1 MHKMIQFMK
10 KNYKIII
17 TLILLAGLFLG
28 FQNKSKPDPE
38 KDKVLISLIRF
49 ALQKGHYQPKKINDE
64 FSEKIFNDF
73 IKSVDP
79 TKRFFYQ
86 KDIDEFAQYKYLI
99 DDQIKNEDLTFFNLV
114 YNRYVKRLKDA
125 EGIYKE
131 ILAYPFDFSKRDTFL
146 IDYDKKPYARNESD
160 MISLWRKQLKVS
172 TLSRLYEK
180 ESFQEKQLKNDKNYP
195 VKSFEKL
202 EKEAR
207 EGTKKSLDD
216 FYDFM
221 DDMEEDDWFS
231 IYINSIT
238 LGFDPHTSYFAPKDK
253 KKFDI
258 NMAGKLEGIGARLRK
273 KDEYTT
279 VVELISGGPA
289 WRGGELEVGDA
300 ILKVAQG
307 DGEPIDIIGMRLDDA
322 IEFIKGKKGTEVKLT
337 VLKLDG
343 SIKVISIIRDIVELE
358 ETFVKSSVVK
368 MNNRNFGVINLPK
381 FYIDFNEKNYRN
393 SATDMEKEIK
403 RLKNEEN
410 VEGILID
417 LRDNGGGSLKTAIE
431 IAGLFIKDGPVVQV
445 KYRGEKPIVKSDKD
459 KKIQWNG
466 PLVILVNELSASASE
481 IFAAAM
487 QDYHRAVIIGSKQ
500 TFGKGTVQNLL
511 PLNNYYNY
519 PKDLGAL
526 KMTIQKFYRIN
537 GGSTQLKGVK
547 SDISAPDRYT
557 YLDIGE
563 RDEKNPLPW
572 DKVEPAK
579 YAPLDIYENFTT
591 VVNNAKERIYSDP
604 QFKLIDENAKWL
616 RKSRDDKTVYLAY
629 EDYKNDILKREK
641 ESKKFEPISKY
652 ESNLDFTSPKYEIPK
667 IESDTIF
674 AKKREI
680 WHKNLKKDIYV
691 DEAINVLSELKVRKN
706 NLLVKN

>member
-1 MHKMIQFMK
+1 MHKLIQFMK

-28 FQNKSKPDPE
+28 FQNKSEPDPE
-38 KDKVLISLIRF
+38 KDKVLISLIRY
-49 ALQKGHYQPKKINDE
+49 ALQKGHYQPTKINDE
-64 FSEKIFNDF
+64 FSEKVFNDF

-86 KDIDEFAQYKYLI
+86 KDIDEFAQYKLLI
-99 DDQIKNEDLTFFNLV
+99 DDQIKNENLTFFYLV
-114 YNRYVKRLKDA
+114 YNRYVERLKDA
-125 EGIYKE
+125 EGYYKE
-131 ILAYPFDFSKRDTFL
+131 ILTYPFDFSKKDTFQV
-146 IDYDKKPYARNESD
+146 DYDKKPFARNENE
-160 MISLWRKQLKVS
+160 MIALWQKQLKVS

-180 ESFQEKQLKNDKNYP
+180 ETFQEKQVENDKNYP
-195 VKSFEKL
+195 VKSFKKL
-202 EKEAR
+202 EAEAR

-221 DDMEEDDWFS
+221 DDLEEDDWFS
-231 IYINSIT
+231 IYVNSIT

-253 KKFDI
+253 KRFDI
-258 NMAGKLEGIGARLRK
+258 SMAGKLEGIGARLRK

-368 MNNRNFGVINLPK
+368 MNNRIFGVINLPK
-381 FYIDFNEKNYRN
+381 FYIDFNEKNFRN

-403 RLKNEEN
+403 RLKDEEQ

-445 KYRGEKPIVKSDKD
+445 KYRGEKPIVKSDKN
-459 KKIQWNG
+459 KKIQWDG

-487 QDYHRAVIIGSKQ
+487 QDYHRAVIVGSKQ

-537 GGSTQLKGVK
+537 GGSTQLEGVK
-547 SDISAPDRYT
+547 SDVSAPDRYT

-579 YAPLDIYENFTT
+579 YTPLDVYENFTT
-591 VVNNAKERIYSDP
+591 VVNNAKERIFTNP

-616 RKSRDDKTVYLAY
+616 KKSRDDKTIYLAY
-629 EDYKNDILKREK
+629 EDYKQDILNREK
-641 ESKKFEPISKY
+641 ESKKFDPINDYKSD
-652 ESNLDFTSPKYEIPK
+652 LDFISPKYELSK
-667 IESDTIF
+667 IKSDSIF

-680 WHKNLKKDIYV
+680 WHKNLKEDIYIE
-691 DEAINVLSELKVRKN
+691 EAITVLSELKIRKN
-706 NLLVKN
+706 NFLVRN

>member
-1 MHKMIQFMK
+1 MHKLIQFMK

-28 FQNKSKPDPE
+28 FQNKSEPDPE

-49 ALQKGHYQPKKINDE
+49 ALQKGHYQPTKINDE
-64 FSEKIFNDF
+64 FSEKVFNDF

-86 KDIDEFAQYKYLI
+86 KDIDEFSQYKYLI
-99 DDQIKNEDLTFFNLV
+99 DDQIKNEDLTFFYLV
-114 YNRYVKRLKDA
+114 YNKYVKRLKDA
-125 EGIYKE
+125 ENIYKE
-131 ILAYPFDFSKRDTFL
+131 ILANPFDFSKRDTFL
-146 IDYDKKPYARNESD
+146 IDYDKKPFPKNKNE
-160 MISLWRKQLKVS
+160 MIALWHKQLKVS

-195 VKSFEKL
+195 VKSFNKL
-202 EKEAR
+202 ESEAR

-221 DDMEEDDWFS
+221 DDLEEEDWFS
-231 IYINSIT
+231 IFINSIT

-307 DGEPIDIIGMRLDDA
+307 DGDPIDIIGMRLDDA
-322 IEFIKGKKGTEVKLT
+322 IEFIKGKKGTEVNLT

-343 SIKVISIIRDIVELE
+343 SIKVISIVRDIVELE

-381 FYIDFNEKNYRN
+381 FYIDFSEKNYRN

-403 RLKNEEN
+403 RLKEQEN
-410 VEGILID
+410 VEGLLID

-445 KYRGEKPIVKSDKD
+445 KYRGEKPIVKSDKNN
-459 KKIQWNG
+459 KIQWEG

-487 QDYHRAVIIGSKQ
+487 QDYRRAVIIGSKQ
-500 TFGKGTVQNLL
+500 SFGKGTVQNLL

-547 SDISAPDRYT
+547 SDISVPDKYT

-579 YAPLDIYENFTT
+579 YTPLDIYENFTT

-616 RKSRDDKTVYLAY
+616 RESRDDKTVYLAY
-629 EDYKNDILKREK
+629 EDYKDDILTREE
-641 ESKKFEPISKY
+641 ESKKFEPISDYK
-652 ESNLDFTSPKYEIPK
+652 SNLDFTSPKYEMPK
-667 IESDTIF
+667 VENDSIF

-680 WHKNLKKDIYV
+680 WHNNLKKDIYV
-691 DEAINVLSELKVRKN
+691 DEAINVLSELKVRKK